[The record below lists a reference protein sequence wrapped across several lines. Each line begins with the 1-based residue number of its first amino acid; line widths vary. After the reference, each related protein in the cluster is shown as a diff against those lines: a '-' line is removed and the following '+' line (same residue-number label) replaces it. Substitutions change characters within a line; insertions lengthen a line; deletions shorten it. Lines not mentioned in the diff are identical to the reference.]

1 MKKILHIYQV
11 DWRNIFKVPMAL
23 FLIIGLMFLPSL
35 YAWVNIIGGWDP
47 YGNTSRIPIAVTNED
62 AGALIELRDI
72 NKEIN
77 IGNEIVD
84 SLKKNNKLGWKFVN
98 KEEAERGVA
107 HGDYYAS
114 ILISSNFSNKVTTIL
129 SDSPEKS
136 EIIYS
141 VNQKINAIAPK
152 ITASG
157 ATGIVAQV
165 SENIVKTTSEAIFTV
180 FNKVGIELEKE
191 LPTIRKIEYRILE
204 LEKHLP
210 ELENVAD
217 KALQFEEKL
226 PEIHKKAE
234 KIVEL
239 EKHLPA
245 VEAAG
250 DKMIMLEQNL
260 PKLKAAGDNI
270 IAIQERL
277 PEIQKAANRIIE
289 IDKNFYTIEETIKK
303 ALENAENAGEII
315 SDAQQ
320 ALPGI
325 EKLTNEGASDTS
337 AIYEFLKQNEKA
349 FQKTAPV
356 IKQNLLLLE
365 QMAYA
370 EGSNRTETDI
380 INNII
385 SLFTVLNSY
394 SQNGVM
400 TNDIQ
405 ALNKVKAVFNGQG
418 DKTEAAEQLKQLLSH
433 YNSDTVPNINKALNQ
448 MQTEAENTSDI
459 LNKAR
464 ETLPNIKT
472 VLSDTGQAAEYGE
485 EQLTKLRKDFP
496 HLSEK
501 VHSTVQKMEGQM
513 DQLVN
518 GVNKAADFMQH
529 DFPKLEPKIHKAADF
544 VHHDL
549 QGVEEDIRKLSTF
562 IQTKLPEVE
571 NAVHKIANLIREDLP
586 EFEDSLANAADKI
599 RQFEEKEDIGQL
611 IELLKNDIQAESDF
625 LSHPV
630 LLKEKNLYPI
640 PNYGSAMSPFY
651 STLSLWVGALIL
663 ASLLRFDVED
673 INGYKS
679 VHIYFG
685 RLLTF
690 ITIGIFQAVIVTVGD
705 MYILGTYVADKLLF
719 VLFAILISIVFMTI
733 IYTFVSVFGNI
744 GKALAIVLL
753 VLQLSGSGAT
763 FPIQVAP
770 SFFQLINPFLPF
782 TYAISLL
789 REAVGGVLLDIAI
802 RDILYLLIFL
812 FLAFVLGVLLKKP
825 LSKFVQRTAE
835 TAKKSKIIH

>member
-1 MKKILHIYQV
+1 MKKILHIYQT

-72 NKEIN
+72 KKEIN
-77 IGNEIVD
+77 IGTEIVD
-84 SLKKNNKLGWKFVN
+84 SLKKSNKLGWEFVS
-98 KEEAERGVA
+98 KEEAEHGVA

-114 ILISSNFSNKVTTIL
+114 ILIPNNFSNKVTTIL
-129 SDSPEKS
+129 SDSPEKP

-141 VNQKINAIAPK
+141 VNEKINAIAPK

-165 SENIVKTTSEAIFTV
+165 SKNIVKTTSEAIFTV

-191 LPTIRKIEYRILE
+191 LPTIRKIEHRILE

-239 EKHLPA
+239 EKRLPE

-250 DKMIMLEQNL
+250 DKMIILEQNL

-320 ALPGI
+320 ALPEI

-370 EGSNRTETDI
+370 EGSNRTATDI

-385 SLFTVLNSY
+385 SLFTALNSY

-405 ALNKVKAVFNGQG
+405 ALNKVKAVFSGQG
-418 DKTEAAEQLKQLLSH
+418 DKTEAAEKLNQFLSH
-433 YNSDTVPNINKALNQ
+433 YDSETVLNINKALNQ
-448 MQTEAENTSDI
+448 MQIEAENTSDI

-472 VLSDTGQAAEYGE
+472 VLSDTGQAAEYSE

-544 VHHDL
+544 VRHDL

-599 RQFEEKEDIGQL
+599 RQFKAKEDIGQL

-673 INGYKS
+673 TDRYKS

-789 REAVGGVLLDIAI
+789 REAVGGVLLNIAI

>member
-1 MKKILHIYQV
+1 MKKILHIYQT

-72 NKEIN
+72 KKEIN
-77 IGNEIVD
+77 IGTEIVD
-84 SLKKNNKLGWKFVN
+84 SLKKSNKLGWEFVS
-98 KEEAERGVA
+98 KEEAEHGVA

-114 ILISSNFSNKVTTIL
+114 ILIPNNFSNKVTTIL
-129 SDSPEKS
+129 SDSPEKP

-141 VNQKINAIAPK
+141 VNEKINAIAPK

-191 LPTIRKIEYRILE
+191 LPTIHKIEHRILE

-239 EKHLPA
+239 EKRLPE

-250 DKMIMLEQNL
+250 DKMIILEQNL

-320 ALPGI
+320 ALPEI

-370 EGSNRTETDI
+370 EGSNRTATDI

-385 SLFTVLNSY
+385 SLFTALNSY

-405 ALNKVKAVFNGQG
+405 ALNKVKAVFSGQG
-418 DKTEAAEQLKQLLSH
+418 DKTEAAEKLNQLLSH
-433 YNSDTVPNINKALNQ
+433 YDSETVLNINKALNQ
-448 MQTEAENTSDI
+448 MQIEAENTSDI

-472 VLSDTGQAAEYGE
+472 VLSDTGQAAEYSE

-544 VHHDL
+544 VRHDL

-599 RQFEEKEDIGQL
+599 RQFKAKEDIGQL

-673 INGYKS
+673 TDRYKS

>member
-1 MKKILHIYQV
+1 MKKILHIYQT

-72 NKEIN
+72 KKEIN
-77 IGNEIVD
+77 IGTEIVD
-84 SLKKNNKLGWKFVN
+84 SLEKSNKLGWEFVS
-98 KEEAERGVA
+98 KEEAEHGVA

-114 ILISSNFSNKVTTIL
+114 ILIPNNFSNKVTTIL
-129 SDSPEKS
+129 SDSPEKP

-141 VNQKINAIAPK
+141 VNEKINAIAPK

-191 LPTIRKIEYRILE
+191 LPTIRKIEHRILE

-234 KIVEL
+234 KIVEV
-239 EKHLPA
+239 EKRLPE

-250 DKMIMLEQNL
+250 DKMIILEQNL

-289 IDKNFYTIEETIKK
+289 IDKNFYTVEETIEK
-303 ALENAENAGEII
+303 ALENAEKAGKII

-320 ALPGI
+320 ALPEI
-325 EKLTNEGASDTS
+325 EKLTNEGVSDTS
-337 AIYEFLKQNEKA
+337 AIGEFLKQNEKA

-356 IKQNLLLLE
+356 IKQNFLLLE

-370 EGSNRTETDI
+370 EGSSRTATDI

-385 SLFTVLNSY
+385 SLFTALNSY

-405 ALNKVKAVFNGQG
+405 ALNKVKAVFSGQG
-418 DKTEAAEQLKQLLSH
+418 DKTEAAEKLNQLLSH
-433 YNSDTVPNINKALNQ
+433 YDSETVLNINKALNQ
-448 MQTEAENTSDI
+448 MQIEAENTSDI

-472 VLSDTGQAAEYGE
+472 VLSDTGQAAEYSE

-544 VHHDL
+544 VRHDL
-549 QGVEEDIRKLSTF
+549 QGVEEDIHKLSTF

-599 RQFEEKEDIGQL
+599 RQFKAKEDIGQL

-673 INGYKS
+673 TDRYKS

>member
-1 MKKILHIYQV
+1 MKKILHIYQT

-72 NKEIN
+72 KKEIN
-77 IGNEIVD
+77 IGTEIVD
-84 SLKKNNKLGWKFVN
+84 SLKKSNKLGWEFVS
-98 KEEAERGVA
+98 KEEAEHGVA

-114 ILISSNFSNKVTTIL
+114 ILIPNNFSNKVTTIL
-129 SDSPEKS
+129 SDSPEKP

-141 VNQKINAIAPK
+141 VNEKINAIAPK

-191 LPTIRKIEYRILE
+191 LPTIRKIEHRILE

-239 EKHLPA
+239 EKRLPE

-250 DKMIMLEQNL
+250 DKMIILEQNL

-320 ALPGI
+320 ALPEI

-370 EGSNRTETDI
+370 EGSNRTATDI

-385 SLFTVLNSY
+385 SLFTALNSY

-405 ALNKVKAVFNGQG
+405 ALNKVKAVFSGQG
-418 DKTEAAEQLKQLLSH
+418 DKTEAAGKLNQFLSH
-433 YNSDTVPNINKALNQ
+433 YDSETVLNINKALNQ
-448 MQTEAENTSDI
+448 MQIEAENTSDI

-472 VLSDTGQAAEYGE
+472 VLSDTGQAAEYSE

-544 VHHDL
+544 VRHDL

-599 RQFEEKEDIGQL
+599 RQFKAKEDIGQL

-673 INGYKS
+673 TDRYKS

-744 GKALAIVLL
+744 GKVLAIVLL

-789 REAVGGVLLDIAI
+789 REAVGGVLLNIAI

-835 TAKKSKIIH
+835 TTKKSKIIH

>member
-1 MKKILHIYQV
+1 MKKILHIYQT

-72 NKEIN
+72 KKEIN
-77 IGNEIVD
+77 IGTEIVD
-84 SLKKNNKLGWKFVN
+84 SLEKSNKLGWEFVS
-98 KEEAERGVA
+98 KEEAEHGVA

-114 ILISSNFSNKVTTIL
+114 ILIPNNFSNKVTTIL
-129 SDSPEKS
+129 SDSPEKP

-141 VNQKINAIAPK
+141 VNEKINAIAPK

-191 LPTIRKIEYRILE
+191 LPTIRKIEHRILE

-234 KIVEL
+234 KIVEV
-239 EKHLPA
+239 EKRLPE

-250 DKMIMLEQNL
+250 DKMIILEQNL

-289 IDKNFYTIEETIKK
+289 IDKNFYTVEETIEK
-303 ALENAENAGEII
+303 ALENAEKAGKII

-320 ALPGI
+320 ALPEI
-325 EKLTNEGASDTS
+325 EKLTNEGVSDTS
-337 AIYEFLKQNEKA
+337 AIGEFLKQNEKA

-356 IKQNLLLLE
+356 IKQNFLLLE

-370 EGSNRTETDI
+370 EGSSRTATDI

-385 SLFTVLNSY
+385 SLFTALNSY

-405 ALNKVKAVFNGQG
+405 ALNKVKAVFSGQG
-418 DKTEAAEQLKQLLSH
+418 DKTEAAEKLNQLLSH
-433 YNSDTVPNINKALNQ
+433 YDSETVLNINKALNQ
-448 MQTEAENTSDI
+448 MQIEAENTSDI

-472 VLSDTGQAAEYGE
+472 VLSDTGQAAEYSE

-544 VHHDL
+544 VRHDL
-549 QGVEEDIRKLSTF
+549 QGVEEDIHKLSTF

-599 RQFEEKEDIGQL
+599 RQFKAKEDIGQL

-673 INGYKS
+673 TDRYKS

-719 VLFAILISIVFMTI
+719 VLFAILTSIVFMTI

>member
-1 MKKILHIYQV
+1 MRKILHIYQT

-23 FLIIGLMFLPSL
+23 LLIIGLMFLPSL

-47 YGNTSRIPIAVTNED
+47 YGNTSKIPIAVTNED

-72 NKEIN
+72 KKEIN
-77 IGNEIVD
+77 IGNEIVN
-84 SLKKNNKLGWKFVN
+84 SLKKNNKLGWEFVS
-98 KEEAERGVA
+98 KEEAEQGVA
-107 HGDYYAS
+107 HGDYYAR
-114 ILISSNFSNKVTTIL
+114 ILIPNDFSNKAATIL
-129 SDSPEKS
+129 SDNPQKA

-141 VNQKINAIAPK
+141 VNEKINAIAPK

-165 SENIVKTTSEAIFTV
+165 SENIIKTTSEAIFTV

-191 LPTIRKIEYRILE
+191 LPTIRKIEHRILE

-210 ELENVAD
+210 ELENMAD
-217 KALQFEEKL
+217 KAVQFEGKL

-239 EKHLPA
+239 EKHLPE

-260 PKLKAAGDNI
+260 PKLKEAGDNI
-270 IAIQERL
+270 VAIQERL

-289 IDKNFYTIEETIKK
+289 IDKSFYTVEETIKK
-303 ALENAENAGEII
+303 ALENAEKAGEII

-320 ALPGI
+320 ALPEI
-325 EKLTNEGASDTS
+325 EKLMNEGASDTS
-337 AIYEFLKQNEKA
+337 AIDEFLKQNEKA

-365 QMAYA
+365 QMAYS
-370 EGSNRTETDI
+370 EGSSRTATDI

-405 ALNKVKAVFNGQG
+405 ALNKVKVVFSGQG
-418 DKTEAAEQLKQLLSH
+418 DKTEAAEQLNQLLSH
-433 YNSDTVPNINKALNQ
+433 YDSDTVPNINKALNQ
-448 MQTEAENTSDI
+448 MQTEAENTSDV

-472 VLSDTGQAAEYGE
+472 VLSDTGQAVEYGE

-518 GVNKAADFMQH
+518 GVHKAADFMQH

-544 VHHDL
+544 VRHDL

-562 IQTKLPEVE
+562 IQTELPEVE

-599 RQFEEKEDIGQL
+599 RQFEEKEDVGQL
-611 IELLKNDIQAESDF
+611 IELLKNDVQAESDF

-630 LLKEKNLYPI
+630 LLKEQSLYPI

-663 ASLLRFDVED
+663 ASLLRFDVEGTE
-673 INGYKS
+673 GYKS

-690 ITIGIFQAVIVTVGD
+690 ITIGIFQAIIVTVGD

-719 VLFAILISIVFMTI
+719 VLFAILVSIVFMTI

-770 SFFQLINPFLPF
+770 TFFQIINPFLPF
-782 TYAISLL
+782 TYAVSLL

-802 RDILYLLIFL
+802 RDILFLLIFL

>member
-1 MKKILHIYQV
+1 MKKILHIYQT

-72 NKEIN
+72 KKEIN
-77 IGNEIVD
+77 IGTEIVD
-84 SLKKNNKLGWKFVN
+84 SLKKSNKLGWEFVS
-98 KEEAERGVA
+98 KEEAEHGVA

-114 ILISSNFSNKVTTIL
+114 ILIPNNFSNKVTTIL
-129 SDSPEKS
+129 SDSPEKP

-141 VNQKINAIAPK
+141 VNEKINAIAPK

-191 LPTIRKIEYRILE
+191 LPTIRKIEHRILE

-239 EKHLPA
+239 EKRLPE

-260 PKLKAAGDNI
+260 PELKAAGDNI

-320 ALPGI
+320 VLPEI

-370 EGSNRTETDI
+370 EGSNRTATDI

-385 SLFTVLNSY
+385 SLFTALNSY

-405 ALNKVKAVFNGQG
+405 ALNKVKAVFSGQG
-418 DKTEAAEQLKQLLSH
+418 DKTEAAEKLNQLLSH
-433 YNSDTVPNINKALNQ
+433 YDSETVLNINKALNQ
-448 MQTEAENTSDI
+448 MQIEAENTRDI

-464 ETLPNIKT
+464 ETLPNIET
-472 VLSDTGQAAEYGE
+472 VLSDTGQAAEYSE

-544 VHHDL
+544 VRHDL

-599 RQFEEKEDIGQL
+599 RQFKAKEDIGQL

-673 INGYKS
+673 TGEYKS